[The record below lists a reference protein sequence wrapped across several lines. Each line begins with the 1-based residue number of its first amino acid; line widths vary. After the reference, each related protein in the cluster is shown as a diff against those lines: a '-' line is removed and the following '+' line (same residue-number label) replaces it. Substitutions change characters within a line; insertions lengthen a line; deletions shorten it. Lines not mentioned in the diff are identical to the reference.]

1 MVLVFLH
8 RHQNFILYFIIHISF
23 YIHLLSAWPKPKI
36 SESFLAA
43 SYTNHSKTSFQLSL
57 IWPLYKPTWMHA
69 LQLIHN
75 STLKKFIYCDYH
87 WYILSRLTLIL
98 IFLFYRNENSAG
110 MITSRQTK
118 NIEKNRFI
126 HHVFISDVRFLTLI
140 RLEMN
145 LITNSGTYVLHK
157 VVGRLDS
164 LTLF

>member
-43 SYTNHSKTSFQLSL
+43 SYTNHSKASYPLSL
-57 IWPLYKPTWMHA
+57 IRP
-69 LQLIHN
+69 
-75 STLKKFIYCDYH
+75 
-87 WYILSRLTLIL
+87 
-98 IFLFYRNENSAG
+98 IFLFTMTIIGIFYKVLHLFSYFYFIGTKTLQVWLPAG
-110 MITSRQTK
+110 KQKILK
-118 NIEKNRFI
+118 KNRFI

>member
-1 MVLVFLH
+1 
-8 RHQNFILYFIIHISF
+8 
-23 YIHLLSAWPKPKI
+23 
-36 SESFLAA
+36 
-43 SYTNHSKTSFQLSL
+43 
-57 IWPLYKPTWMHA
+57 
-69 LQLIHN
+69 
-75 STLKKFIYCDYH
+75 
-87 WYILSRLTLIL
+87 
-98 IFLFYRNENSAG
+98 

-118 NIEKNRFI
+118 NIEKNRVI

>member
-36 SESFLAA
+36 SESFLVA
-43 SYTNHSKTSFQLSL
+43 SYTNHFKANYPLSFIRQ
-57 IWPLYKPTWMHA
+57 
-69 LQLIHN
+69 
-75 STLKKFIYCDYH
+75 
-87 WYILSRLTLIL
+87 
-98 IFLFYRNENSAG
+98 IFLFTMTIIGIFYHVVHLFLYFYFIGTKTLQVWLPAG
-110 MITSRQTK
+110 KQKILK
-118 NIEKNRFI
+118 KNRFI

>member
-43 SYTNHSKTSFQLSL
+43 SYTNHSKASYQLSL
-57 IWPLYKPTWMHA
+57 ILPLYKPTWV
-69 LQLIHN
+69 
-75 STLKKFIYCDYH
+75 
-87 WYILSRLTLIL
+87 RG
-98 IFLFYRNENSAG
+98 IFLFTMTIIGIFYKVLHLFLYFYFIGTKTLQVWLPAG
-110 MITSRQTK
+110 KQKILK
-118 NIEKNRFI
+118 KNRFI

>member
-1 MVLVFLH
+1 MQCKDIDFGFGIFAPSSKLYIVFYYPYFL
-8 RHQNFILYFIIHISF
+8 LYTFIICMTKTKNIWKFSCRIA
-23 YIHLLSAWPKPKI
+23 Y
-36 SESFLAA
+36 ESFR
-43 SYTNHSKTSFQLSL
+43 SKLS
-57 IWPLYKPTWMHA
+57 I
-69 LQLIHN
+69 IIN
-75 STLKKFIYCDYH
+75 STFFIYYDYH

>member
-57 IWPLYKPTWMHA
+57 IRP
-69 LQLIHN
+69 IHN
-75 STLKKFIYCDYH
+75 FTLKKFIYYDYH
-87 WYILSRLTLIL
+87 WYILSRRTLIL

>member
-36 SESFLAA
+36 SESFLVA
-43 SYTNHSKTSFQLSL
+43 SYTNHFKANYPLSF
-57 IWPLYKPTWMHA
+57 IRPTLH
-69 LQLIHN
+69 Q
-75 STLKKFIYCDYH
+75 
-87 WYILSRLTLIL
+87 
-98 IFLFYRNENSAG
+98 IFLFTMTIIGIFYKVLHLFSYFYFIGTKTLQVWLPAG
-110 MITSRQTK
+110 KQKILK
-118 NIEKNRFI
+118 KNRFI

>member
-43 SYTNHSKTSFQLSL
+43 SHTNHSEASYQLSS
-57 IWPLYKPTWMHA
+57 IRP
-69 LQLIHN
+69 
-75 STLKKFIYCDYH
+75 
-87 WYILSRLTLIL
+87 
-98 IFLFYRNENSAG
+98 FLFTMTIIGIFYHVLHLFSYFYFIGTKTLQVWLPAG
-110 MITSRQTK
+110 KQKILK
-118 NIEKNRFI
+118 KNRFI

>member
-1 MVLVFLH
+1 MQCKDIDFGFGIFAPSSKLYIVFYYPYFL
-8 RHQNFILYFIIHISF
+8 LYTFIICMTKTKNIWKFSCRIV
-23 YIHLLSAWPKPKI
+23 Y
-36 SESFLAA
+36 ESFQ
-43 SYTNHSKTSFQLSL
+43 SKLSIVIYSSNFTSNFL
-57 IWPLYKPTWMHA
+57 IY
-69 LQLIHN
+69 
-75 STLKKFIYCDYH
+75 YDYH
-87 WYILSRLTLIL
+87 WYILWGLTLIL